1 MPKVIVIGLDG
12 ATLDII
18 RPLAESGKLPNLSR
32 LMDEGACGDLTST
45 LHPTTPQAWTT
56 FMTGCGAGKHGIYD
70 FIERIPEKYEVA
82 FVNGSFKKV
91 RSLWGLLSTYGKKV
105 GVVNVPF
112 TYPPEEVNGVMISG
126 FDSPSVETNFT
137 YPEGLYDE
145 LVKEIGA
152 YELRGTF
159 PIGKKISSYRIEHV
173 EHVVQNRT
181 DACTYLMNSR
191 EWDLFVVVYGSTDHV
206 QHMFWR
212 QMEEKAQGI
221 VNEETEM
228 FGDIIHDTYIMADR
242 AVGTLLEN
250 CGDDTIVMIMSD
262 HGGGRLKRVVNLN
275 NWLEKNGYLVY
286 KKKPLKK
293 YLVDGGKTAAKKYL
307 SRTRRDWIKS
317 KFPGIQNRTESMSY
331 FAEIDW
337 LHTKAYSWGMYGNI
351 SLNLKGRERDGLVSP
366 EAYGEVCNEIKARL
380 LKFEDPQSAS
390 KIVEK
395 VHMKEEVF
403 TGNYTDRAPDI
414 LVQWKDYAYYT
425 QGNLKRG
432 EGNVFTDKL
441 YIDSSDFEHSG
452 THRLNGILLAN
463 GPGVIRKGAA
473 IEGATLADIAPTI
486 LYAMGL
492 PIPEEMDGNILK
504 EIFEDE
510 FIKKNIPRKGK
521 NAGPSDSNGEGVSS
535 YSEEDKKQIW
545 EKLKGLGYI

>member
-1 MPKVIVIGLDG
+1 MSKVIVIGLDG

-32 LMDEGACGDLTST
+32 LMDEGACGELTST

-70 FIERIPEKYEVA
+70 FIERIPDKYEVA

-126 FDSPSVETNFT
+126 FDSPSVDTNFT

-159 PIGKKISSYRIEHV
+159 PIGKKMSAYRVEHV
-173 EHVVQNRT
+173 EHVVNNRT

-228 FGDIIHDTYIMADR
+228 FGNIIHDTYIMADK

-250 CGDDTIVMIMSD
+250 CGEDTIVMIMSD

-293 YLVDGGKTAAKKYL
+293 YFVDGGKTVAKKYL
-307 SRTRRDWIKS
+307 PRTQRDWIKS
-317 KFPGIQNRTESMSY
+317 RFPGIKNRTESMSY

-337 LHTKAYSWGMYGNI
+337 LQTKAYSWGMYGNI

-380 LKFEDPQSAS
+380 LKLEDPQSAS
-390 KIVEK
+390 MIVEK
-395 VHMKEEVF
+395 VHMKEDIF

-432 EGNVFTDKL
+432 DGDVFADKL

-463 GPGVIRKGAA
+463 GPGVIRRGAT
-473 IEGATLADIAPTI
+473 IEHATLADITPTI

-510 FIKKNIPRKGK
+510 FIKKNIPRKGE
-521 NAGPSDSNGEGVSS
+521 NAGPSGGNGEGVSS